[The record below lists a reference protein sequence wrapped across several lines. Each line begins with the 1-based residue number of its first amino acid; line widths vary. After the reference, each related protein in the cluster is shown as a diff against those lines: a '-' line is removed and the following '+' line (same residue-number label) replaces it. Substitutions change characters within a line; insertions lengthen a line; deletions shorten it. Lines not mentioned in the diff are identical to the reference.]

1 MLWHFNTVG
10 TRKITQHD
18 VVRKAFDGDQKLSVP
33 SHSSFLA
40 AIERVS
46 LSPRAL
52 VSGFMTWGKSP
63 CSFTALA
70 QESKAFKSVK
80 ELWKLQW
87 VHVSS
92 VIR

>member
-33 SHSSFLA
+33 SRSPFLA
-40 AIERVS
+40 AIERVP

-52 VSGFMTWGKSP
+52 VPGCITWGKAPVPS
-63 CSFTALA
+63 
-70 QESKAFKSVK
+70 Q
-80 ELWKLQW
+80 
-87 VHVSS
+87 H
-92 VIR
+92 